1 MKTWTI
7 RLKFKKT
14 KFFFGKQ
21 QQGQCRIVIP
31 HVLDENRLLFL
42 DLSQHGLQIASDF

>member
-7 RLKFKKT
+7 RLKLKKT

-21 QQGQCRIVIP
+21 LKLNV
-31 HVLDENRLLFL
+31 EMLFL
-42 DLSQHGLQIASDF
+42 KYQMRIDYFFWIQVNVDFK